1 MIDTSNRYGVVE
13 PLFIPQQSKGTV
25 KPSSNPLSTISTSGA
40 IGFVTPLID
49 KYYGSE
55 TSAHEADKP
64 LATITT
70 KDRFGLIQGRIL
82 TTPDGKQYKLDIT
95 HRMLTAGELARAT
108 SFPEGYVF
116 SGGDTA
122 AKKQI
127 GNAVPPVLA
136 EALYRAVLTV

>member
-1 MIDTSNRYGVVE
+1 M
-13 PLFIPQQSKGTV
+13 
-25 KPSSNPLSTISTSGA
+25 
-40 IGFVTPLID
+40 
-49 KYYGSE
+49 
-55 TSAHEADKP
+55 
-64 LATITT
+64 
-70 KDRFGLIQGRIL
+70 IQGRIL

-136 EALYRAVLTV
+136 EALYRAVLDN